1 MKCIVALMVLI
12 AMPGLGAQTDGAK
25 AETGKAQNAKAQ
37 SDGAGTS
44 GPCSSRSASGSAQFS
59 INCQGVSEEQGS
71 QWLAILNRIAKLQLD
86 PKLVMQKL
94 DEIET
99 SSASPKSAAPT
110 GAAAPIAAPA
120 PLPQP
125 KAAAAVYT
133 YEGELRTTRLGLT
146 ATNSKNTAAKAY
158 RKIKRAHE
166 NLQWK
171 LLASLCDQAMDEWPE
186 WLTPV
191 YFKAEA
197 KANLGQMAEAVALLG
212 EVKRRAAGNPEYEL
226 LIPKADVLRE
236 KIHRYGI

>member
-1 MKCIVALMVLI
+1 MMSTLVLTLLL
-12 AMPGLGAQTDGAK
+12 AVPALGAQTGASK
-25 AETGKAQNAKAQ
+25 PETGKAQNDKAQ
-37 SDGAGTS
+37 DDTAGTS
-44 GPCSSRSASGSAQFS
+44 GPCSSRSTSGSAQFF

-71 QWLAILNRIAKLQLD
+71 QWLAILNRIAKHQLD

-94 DEIET
+94 DEIEV
-99 SSASPKSAAPT
+99 SSGSSKPT
-110 GAAAPIAAPA
+110 APIAGPA

-125 KAAAAVYT
+125 KAEAATYT

-171 LLASLCDQAMDEWPE
+171 LLASLCDQAIVEWPE

-226 LIPKADVLRE
+226 LIPKADSLLE